1 MENSDVANLN
11 FSQKIKIM
19 LNRGIGHIYS
29 FILSKNQ
36 VMVSQIG
43 YNFAGIIDGIIDVIW
58 I

>member
-11 FSQKIKIM
+11 FSQNIKIM

-36 VMVSQIG
+36 VMISQIG

>member
-11 FSQKIKIM
+11 FPQKIKIM

-36 VMVSQIG
+36 VMISQIG
-43 YNFAGIIDGIIDVIW
+43 YNFAGIIDGIIDVI
-58 I
+58 